1 MSRIIFKEGVN
12 KIFLSRQQLKKKR
25 MKFHWYIMIRTI
37 LPLLKRLEL
46 GVPPS
51 PLCFSGN
58 QELLNCSKVLCVKLR
73 FYIHLRV
80 LCVESWF
87 SKAGNSFL
95 LTLLF
100 PWTRLP
106 SSTKR
111 SGDECKTF
119 NLFMKVRV
127 KVRVC
132 FFFIWKYRGWMQNI
146 LFLWNLKS
154 DAGKARASPY
164 WRLFPWICGLCEN
177 GFSKHLNLFRDAHIG
192 VGLEP

>member
-1 MSRIIFKEGVN
+1 MV
-12 KIFLSRQQLKKKR
+12 
-25 MKFHWYIMIRTI
+25 MTI
-37 LPLLKRLEL
+37 LPLLTRLES

-51 PLCFSGN
+51 PFCFSGN

-95 LTLLF
+95 LALLF

-111 SGDECKTF
+111 SGDECKIF
-119 NLFMKVRV
+119 NLFVSFMKVRV
-127 KVRVC
+127 KVRVS
-132 FFFIWKYRGWMQNI
+132 FFKTESTGDECKIFYFSETLI
-146 LFLWNLKS
+146 S

-177 GFSKHLNLFRDAHIG
+177 GFSKHLNLFRAAHIR

>member
-1 MSRIIFKEGVN
+1 MTF
-12 KIFLSRQQLKKKR
+12 
-25 MKFHWYIMIRTI
+25 
-37 LPLLKRLEL
+37 LPLLTRLES

-51 PLCFSGN
+51 PFCFSGN
-58 QELLNCSKVLCVKLR
+58 QEMLNYFKGLCVKLR

-111 SGDECKTF
+111 SGDECKIF
-119 NLFMKVRV
+119 NLFVSFMKVRL
-127 KVRVC
+127 KVRV
-132 FFFIWKYRGWMQNI
+132 FFFKTESTRDECKIFYFSETLKVMLARLGLHLIGDFSRGSVASVKTGFPNTSTCLEPPI
-146 LFLWNLKS
+146 SELVLNLKT
-154 DAGKARASPY
+154 
-164 WRLFPWICGLCEN
+164 LIN
-177 GFSKHLNLFRDAHIG
+177 
-192 VGLEP
+192 

>member
-1 MSRIIFKEGVN
+1 MD
-12 KIFLSRQQLKKKR
+12 
-25 MKFHWYIMIRTI
+25 MTI
-37 LPLLKRLEL
+37 LPLLTRLES

-51 PLCFSGN
+51 PFCFSGN
-58 QELLNCSKVLCVKLR
+58 QELLNCSKVLCVKSR

-80 LCVESWF
+80 LCVECWF

-119 NLFMKVRV
+119 NLFVKVRV

-132 FFFIWKYRGWMQNI
+132 FFYLKVPGMNAKYSI
-146 LFLWNLKS
+146 FWNQKS
-154 DAGKARASPY
+154 GAEKARASPY
-164 WRLFPWICGLCEN
+164 WRLFPWIYGLCEN
-177 GFSKHLNLFRDAHIG
+177 GFSKHLNLFRAAHIG

>member
-1 MSRIIFKEGVN
+1 M
-12 KIFLSRQQLKKKR
+12 
-25 MKFHWYIMIRTI
+25 TI
-37 LPLLKRLEL
+37 LPLLTRLES

-51 PLCFSGN
+51 PFYFSGN

-73 FYIHLRV
+73 FCIHLRV
-80 LCVESWF
+80 LCVECWF

-119 NLFMKVRV
+119 NLFMKARV
-127 KVRVC
+127 KVRV
-132 FFFIWKYRGWMQNI
+132 FFFLSESNRDECKIFY
-146 LFLWNLKS
+146 FSETLKS
-154 DAGKARASPY
+154 DAGKARALPY
-164 WRLFPWICGLCEN
+164 WRLFSWICGLCEN

>member
-1 MSRIIFKEGVN
+1 MNMTVV
-12 KIFLSRQQLKKKR
+12 
-25 MKFHWYIMIRTI
+25 
-37 LPLLKRLEL
+37 PLLTRSKS

-51 PLCFSGN
+51 PFCFSGN
-58 QELLNCSKVLCVKLR
+58 QELLNCSKVLCVKSR

-80 LCVESWF
+80 LCVECWF

-119 NLFMKVRV
+119 NLFVKVRV

-132 FFFIWKYRGWMQNI
+132 FFLSESTGDECKIFY
-146 LFLWNLKS
+146 
-154 DAGKARASPY
+154 
-164 WRLFPWICGLCEN
+164 
-177 GFSKHLNLFRDAHIG
+177 FSETEKVVHSTLMGNQIK
-192 VGLEP
+192 V

>member
-1 MSRIIFKEGVN
+1 MD
-12 KIFLSRQQLKKKR
+12 
-25 MKFHWYIMIRTI
+25 MTI
-37 LPLLKRLEL
+37 LPLLTRLES

-51 PLCFSGN
+51 PFCFSGN
-58 QELLNCSKVLCVKLR
+58 QELLNCSKVLCVKSR

-80 LCVESWF
+80 LCVKSWF

-119 NLFMKVRV
+119 NLFMKARV
-127 KVRVC
+127 KVGV
-132 FFFIWKYRGWMQNI
+132 FFFLSESTGDECKIFYFSETLI
-146 LFLWNLKS
+146 S

-164 WRLFPWICGLCEN
+164 RRLFPWICGLCEN
-177 GFSKHLNLFRDAHIG
+177 GFSKHLNLFRAAHIG

>member
-37 LPLLKRLEL
+37 LPLLKRLES

-51 PLCFSGN
+51 PFCFSGN

-87 SKAGNSFL
+87 TKAGNSFL
-95 LTLLF
+95 VALLF

-111 SGDECKTF
+111 SGDECKIF
-119 NLFMKVRV
+119 NLSFV
-127 KVRVC
+127 
-132 FFFIWKYRGWMQNI
+132 YE
-146 LFLWNLKS
+146 S
-154 DAGKARASPY
+154 ESESE
-164 WRLFPWICGLCEN
+164 GL
-177 GFSKHLNLFRDAHIG
+177 L
-192 VGLEP
+192 V

>member
-1 MSRIIFKEGVN
+1 
-12 KIFLSRQQLKKKR
+12 
-25 MKFHWYIMIRTI
+25 MIRTI

-132 FFFIWKYRGWMQNI
+132 FFFYLKVPGMNAKYSI
-146 LFLWNLKS
+146 SLKS
-154 DAGKARASPY
+154 K
-164 WRLFPWICGLCEN
+164 
-177 GFSKHLNLFRDAHIG
+177 K
-192 VGLEP
+192 